1 MRSLANRRDEETRR
15 TCGEPLRRLCVS
27 ASLRLINIAIASAL
41 LALMSYAQQP
51 GITTQTLR
59 GYLDKMGLQ
68 YVPHPKT
75 PDTLVVPRTKNEH
88 AERLDLYVEVR
99 QDRSLVLS
107 AYSKSRGRYFNL
119 ARASD
124 REKLQQK
131 LLEANHRSFSTFFVD
146 AQGDIGVRFTFT
158 TENGLGFE
166 SFKVAVIEVLRIAD
180 QYTPILEEFMRKE

>member
-1 MRSLANRRDEETRR
+1 
-15 TCGEPLRRLCVS
+15 
-27 ASLRLINIAIASAL
+27 
-41 LALMSYAQQP
+41 MSHAQQP
-51 GITTQTLR
+51 SVTTQTLR

-75 PDTLVVPRTKNEH
+75 ADTLVVPRTKNEH

-107 AYSKSRGRYFNL
+107 AYAKNRGRYFNL

-131 LLEANHRSFSTFFVD
+131 LLEANHRSFPTFFVD

-158 TENGLGFE
+158 TENGVGFE
-166 SFKVAVIEVLRIAD
+166 AFKVAVTEVLRIAD
-180 QYTPILEEFMRKE
+180 QYTPILDEFMRKE

>member
-1 MRSLANRRDEETRR
+1 MQRLANRRDAETLRKRR
-15 TCGEPLRRLCVS
+15 ESLRRLGVS
-27 ASLRLINIAIASAL
+27 ASLWLISLAVTSGL
-41 LALMSYAQQP
+41 LTLVSHAQQR
-51 GITTQTLR
+51 GITTPTLR

-75 PDTLVVPRTKNEH
+75 ADTLVVPRTKNEH

-99 QDRSLVLS
+99 QDRSLVLT
-107 AYSKSRGRYFNL
+107 AYAKSRGRYFNL
-119 ARASD
+119 ARAND

-158 TENGLGFE
+158 TENGVGFE
-166 SFKVAVIEVLRIAD
+166 SFKVAVTEVLRIAD
-180 QYTPILEEFMRKE
+180 QYTPTLDEFMRKE

>member
-1 MRSLANRRDEETRR
+1 MRSLANRRDAETRR
-15 TCGEPLRRLCVS
+15 KCGEPLRRLCVS

-146 AQGDIGVRFTFT
+146 AQGDIGVRFNFT
-158 TENGLGFE
+158 TENGVGFE